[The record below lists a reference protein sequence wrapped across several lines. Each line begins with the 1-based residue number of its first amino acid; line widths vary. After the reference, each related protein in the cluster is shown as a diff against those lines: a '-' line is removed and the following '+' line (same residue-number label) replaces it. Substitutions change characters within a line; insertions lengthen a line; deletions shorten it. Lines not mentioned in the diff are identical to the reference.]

1 MDIDRKPDFINEEG
15 TKWWVDVAVI
25 SYLKEAKLIDY
36 KAYII
41 ETKDNYKTR
50 VLINSDD
57 IIEFETPKLED
68 MGVHIDM
75 LKLAAVN

>member
-1 MDIDRKPDFINEEG
+1 MRKALNG
-15 TKWWVDVAVI
+15 GLMLAVI